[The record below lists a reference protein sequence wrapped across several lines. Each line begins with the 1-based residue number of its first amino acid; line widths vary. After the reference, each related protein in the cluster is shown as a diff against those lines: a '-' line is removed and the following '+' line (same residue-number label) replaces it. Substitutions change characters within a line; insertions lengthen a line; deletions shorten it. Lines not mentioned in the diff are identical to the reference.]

1 MVESHARR
9 PDLRGRGLN
18 VFKESHETEIHVE
31 ILMAV
36 KQGEPGIVGDKI
48 DINSTEAF
56 HENRVLKDAGCF
68 FSIDL
73 CDLEIVPMQV
83 KRMHVVALVDERESI
98 TATQVN
104 LDRLTLI
111 VRLAIDRPYVEPAS
125 ASRDYDL
132 RPSEYPESKRQDFS
146 SR

>member
-1 MVESHARR
+1 MVESHAWR

-36 KQGEPGIVGDKI
+36 KQGEPGVVGKKI
-48 DINSTEAF
+48 DINSTETF
-56 HENRVLKDAGCF
+56 YENRVLKDAGCF

-73 CDLEIVPMQV
+73 CDLEIVSMQV
-83 KRMHVVALVDERESI
+83 KRMHVVAFVDKRESI
-98 TATQVN
+98 TPTLVN

-111 VRLAIDRPYVEPAS
+111 VRLSIDRPYVESAS
-125 ASRDYDL
+125 AAV
-132 RPSEYPESKRQDFS
+132 DFPNLHWNHFVW
-146 SR
+146 REG